1 MIYINS
7 MAHIY
12 VRTWTPDCLKRVLSP
27 MQRSSSFVKES
38 RGGALGCSQARVP
51 GACLTAPRSK
61 STITRSPIAAALA
74 TILGGEARGGAAVWD
89 CVGGGGGCAGG
100 GVPMGAGP
108 CCPDVGRCLSGVNII
123 INTFWEGRRGG
134 LAGEGPVC

>member
-1 MIYINS
+1 
-7 MAHIY
+7 
-12 VRTWTPDCLKRVLSP
+12 

-100 GVPMGAGP
+100 GVPMGAVPVLPWCGEVSLGGRQSSSAR
-108 CCPDVGRCLSGVNII
+108 VGAGGGTEVNDTSGGAEADD
-123 INTFWEGRRGG
+123 TGG
-134 LAGEGPVC
+134 GIVADDTGGGT